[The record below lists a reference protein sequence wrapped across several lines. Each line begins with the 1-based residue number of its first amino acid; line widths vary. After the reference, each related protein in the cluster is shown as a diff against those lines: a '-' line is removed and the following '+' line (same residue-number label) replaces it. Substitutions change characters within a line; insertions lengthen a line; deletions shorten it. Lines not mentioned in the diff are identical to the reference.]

1 MTKDFILIMDLIGT
15 VAFAISGSMTAVEQ
29 GMDLFGILI
38 LALTTATGGGFI
50 RDLTIGSLPPVVFR
64 NPVYMI
70 LSFLTAGIVFL
81 VLKFQ
86 SLRPYSE
93 RVRLVYE
100 KTLLVTDSL
109 GLAAFTVDGVCAG
122 LALTDTN
129 LFLAVFLGVITGVG
143 GGILRDLF
151 AGKKPYV
158 FVKHVYALAS
168 LAGAVAAYVFPRYMD
183 SGISIMISFGIIILI
198 RYLAAHFRWD
208 LPRISSG

>member
-81 VLKFQ
+81 ILKFQ
-86 SLRPYSE
+86 SLRPHSE

-122 LALTDTN
+122 LAQTDTN

-168 LAGAVAAYVFPRYMD
+168 LAGAVAAYVLPRYMD

-198 RYLAAHFRWD
+198 RYLAAYFRWD

>member
-1 MTKDFILIMDLIGT
+1 MTKEFIFIMDLIGT

-64 NPVYMI
+64 NPIYMI

-86 SLRPYSE
+86 SLRPHSE

-100 KTLLVTDSL
+100 KTLLITDSM

-122 LALTDTN
+122 LAQPDTN

-151 AGKKPYV
+151 AGKKPV
-158 FVKHVYALAS
+158 TVQNPPLH
-168 LAGAVAAYVFPRYMD
+168 GH
-183 SGISIMISFGIIILI
+183 SF
-198 RYLAAHFRWD
+198 A
-208 LPRISSG
+208 

>member
-1 MTKDFILIMDLIGT
+1 MTKEFIFIMDLIGT

-29 GMDLFGILI
+29 GMDMFGILI

-64 NPVYMI
+64 NPIYMI

-86 SLRPYSE
+86 SLRPHSE

-100 KTLLVTDSL
+100 KTLLITDSM

-122 LALTDTN
+122 LAQPDTN

-168 LAGAVAAYVFPRYMD
+168 LAGAAAAYILPRYLG
-183 SGISIMISFGIIILI
+183 SGFSIMISFGIIILI
-198 RYLAAHFRWD
+198 RYLAAHYRWD

>member
-1 MTKDFILIMDLIGT
+1 MTKEFIFIMDLMGT

-64 NPVYMI
+64 NPIYMI

-86 SLRPYSE
+86 SLRPHSE

-100 KTLLVTDSL
+100 KTLLITDSM

-122 LALTDTN
+122 LAQPDTN

-168 LAGAVAAYVFPRYMD
+168 LAGAAAVYILPRYLG
-183 SGISIMISFGIIILI
+183 SGFSIMISFGIIILI
-198 RYLAAHFRWD
+198 RYLAAHYRWD

>member
-86 SLRPYSE
+86 SLRPHSE

>member
-1 MTKDFILIMDLIGT
+1 MTKEFIFIMDLIGT

-29 GMDLFGILI
+29 GMDMFGILI

-50 RDLTIGSLPPVVFR
+50 LDLTIGSLPPVVFR
-64 NPVYMI
+64 NPIYMI

-86 SLRPYSE
+86 SLRPHSE

-100 KTLLVTDSL
+100 KTLLITDSM

-122 LALTDTN
+122 LAQPDTN

-151 AGKKPYV
+151 AGKKPYE

-168 LAGAVAAYVFPRYMD
+168 LAGAAAAYILPRYLG
-183 SGISIMISFGIIILI
+183 SGLSIMLSLGIIILI
-198 RYLAAHFRWD
+198 RYLAAHYRWD